1 MSIDSNLDWLVQKK
15 ILEPEA
21 KWNKSFILGIKM
33 HEFLSHRVK
42 MALGS

>member
-21 KWNKSFILGIKM
+21 KWNNSFILGIKM